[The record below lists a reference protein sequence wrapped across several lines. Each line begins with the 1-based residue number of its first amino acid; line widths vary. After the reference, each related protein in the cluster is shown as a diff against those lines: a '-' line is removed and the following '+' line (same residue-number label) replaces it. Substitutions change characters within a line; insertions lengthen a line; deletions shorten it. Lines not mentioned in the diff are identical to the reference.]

1 VHAPEPVRS
10 DSAPRE
16 RKWRDEDRGPS
27 VAGFGGEIP
36 AFMMLP
42 KRATRGHAAESHEQ
56 DEAA

>member
-16 RKWRDEDRGPS
+16 RKWREEDLGPS

-42 KRATRGHAAESHEQ
+42 KRATRGRAAESHEQ

>member
-1 VHAPEPVRS
+1 VRS

-16 RKWRDEDRGPS
+16 RKWREEDLGPS

-42 KRATRGHAAESHEQ
+42 KRATRGRAAESHEQ